1 MKPKLLLGI
10 FLPALIVAGAYLT
23 VEHRARSWEARW
35 NSFVTHWESKGEN
48 FNPAAHLPPALAADE
63 EFAAHPWIRRLA
75 NGDAGLLETLAKMEP
90 SLVDGYDEWDS
101 NTNDDDEQTHHPMPS
116 DLAWRVMQHAAAFRP
131 DVDAFATTVRRPGC
145 RIEHP
150 LDPNSLGYVPWL
162 TKLTPL
168 NHLLGASANAAAAL
182 GDDPELTRSIE
193 TLLQAGRHLRGSNLA
208 LGVVVGCG
216 FECTAYDVLN
226 NLPAPENW
234 PESARLKWVAALDLR
249 TRTPADEFAAVCRVE
264 RGKFL
269 KFLEGLESTPTPGP

>member
-1 MKPKLLLGI
+1 
-10 FLPALIVAGAYLT
+10 
-23 VEHRARSWEARW
+23 
-35 NSFVTHWESKGEN
+35 
-48 FNPAAHLPPALAADE
+48 
-63 EFAAHPWIRRLA
+63 
-75 NGDAGLLETLAKMEP
+75 
-90 SLVDGYDEWDS
+90 
-101 NTNDDDEQTHHPMPS
+101 
-116 DLAWRVMQHAAAFRP
+116 MQHAAAFRP

-269 KFLEGLESTPTPGP
+269 KFLEGVESTPTLPMGPGLYRYGPFRRTFLARAKLSGCEARKKWCSPRTANC